1 MNGLQIDIV
10 FISGFAFGFL
20 YSEYEDK
27 TEFMFLLSLI
37 GIRFTFW

>member
-27 TEFMFLLSLI
+27 TEFMLLFSLI